1 MTDLK
6 NLESLAAHPES
17 DKAVKE
23 GAGFVE
29 SSEFHD
35 RVERAL
41 PSEVASENPS
51 ENIGGAGGAQYS
63 GATNS
68 SEASSNVS
76 IGAIP
81 SEKVMKKEVVRSI
94 EKEIVSLKKE
104 VKRMSWPFSKFDADK
119 YQQLVCKIRAL
130 GHVLSELAYATYEQV
145 KGFWL
150 KYVKNS

>member
-1 MTDLK
+1 MSDLHK
-6 NLESLAAHPES
+6 LESMGGQPES
-17 DKAVKE
+17 KMAVPE
-23 GAGFVE
+23 NSGFVE

-41 PSEVASENPS
+41 PSEVTSENPS

-63 GATNS
+63 GDTDS
-68 SEASSNVS
+68 SSASSNVNV
-76 IGAIP
+76 GAIP

-94 EKEIVSLKKE
+94 EREIDSLKKE
-104 VKRMSWPFSKFDADK
+104 VKRMSWPFSKFDADR
-119 YQQLVCKIRAL
+119 YQQLVGKIRAL

-145 KGFWL
+145 KGLWL